1 MKPNCTNK
9 QTFNPPP
16 AGNSRPGNRA
26 IASKGRNFGG
36 NNNGRKGKQF
46 GKLNCTT
53 LAEVVNSEAL
63 IGTLEIM
70 TYSGKVLFDTGA
82 TTSFMSK
89 EFIDA
94 NGLECKTLA

>member
-1 MKPNCTNK
+1 M
-9 QTFNPPP
+9 
-16 AGNSRPGNRA
+16 
-26 IASKGRNFGG
+26 
-36 NNNGRKGKQF
+36 F

-53 LAEVVNSEAL
+53 MAEVVNLEAV

-70 TYSGKVLFDTGA
+70 TYPGKVLFDTGA

-94 NGLECKTLA
+94 NGVRV